1 MKWAVITHYALVR
14 DLVKWFKV
22 HSVTKITTNYASRV
36 LYKLFFCSKEPNFS
50 LYFGQKELNGNGYC
64 CGIKSLSV
72 YIEEFHL

>member
-64 CGIKSLSV
+64 CDIKSLSV